1 MPAPEE
7 AARREADPRE
17 AGPREADPLA
27 WSQSQAA
34 QLRRLAGETP
44 TAVDWPGVIAEID
57 AVGVAELNAT
67 RILLRQAMALLLQL
81 RGWPE
86 HADRP
91 LWQIA
96 LGGALADLAIR
107 LTSSIGLPP
116 TSEIRPPPTSAIRP
130 LLDLGALY
138 QQARGQFAGVAL
150 DGQLPRPF
158 PAACPFTLDDL
169 LHGDR
174 AHLDTLLAPNE
185 DL

>member
-7 AARREADPRE
+7 AAK
-17 AGPREADPLA
+17 READPLA

-34 QLRRLAGETP
+34 RLRRLVAGDTP
-44 TAVDWPGVIAEID
+44 PQVDWPGVIAEIE

-67 RILLRQAMALLLQL
+67 RILLRQALALLLQL

-86 HADRP
+86 LADRP
-91 LWQIA
+91 VWLIA
-96 LGGALADLAIR
+96 LGGTLADLTIR
-107 LTSSIGLPP
+107 LT
-116 TSEIRPPPTSAIRP
+116 TSMRPH
-130 LLDLGALY
+130 LDLAALY
-138 QQARGQFAGVAL
+138 QHARTQLAGVAL

-174 AHLDTLLAPNE
+174 AQLDGLLAPNE